1 MDFNCCFTNGFN
13 HYDYNMKLRLILI
26 CLCCVFISSC
36 SKQESE
42 NKQELNQKI
51 DTLNSKA
58 NHYLNIDLDSAL
70 YFAEKAV
77 IKAQTTNYPEGEMDG
92 LFQKGRIYYD
102 QARRTLAMDA
112 GRQSLVIAKKINSY
126 QGQKNALNLIGKIQN
141 HANQLEE
148 GIKTI
153 RRNYNLAKA
162 ENDSIEMALMSNFK
176 GIFKNKMGDKD
187 SAFYFTMQSLAI
199 NKTLKIQK
207 ALAYNYNSLG
217 IYYYGE
223 KNLDSSFYYLRKAL
237 KIRTEL
243 KLPNQSI
250 EAYNNLGYVFLMEGR
265 ADSAITYFQH
275 CIKVCLEYE
284 KKHNL
289 AVAYENL
296 ADAYEIEG
304 NHQAAFS
311 AFKKAIPIKDSL
323 SGIQQTKQIIKE
335 EKAKNEELKELY
347 VLKKEL
353 EKKQWFLIFFLLVIL
368 IMTII
373 IFRKSKRRSIENLL
387 QEQKT
392 KAAKEIIDEYEKID
406 NWIARELHDDIGG
419 SISAVKLNLSAIESA
434 ITLAIFSQ
442 DANKQLS
449 QDTPRID
456 MDMSK
461 YKLLN
466 TALKKEI
473 KNLGDVNNKIR
484 ELSHNLVPVSFDGQ
498 SFSDLLKVKLSS
510 LFKNSIIFSFQF
522 YPEDE
527 LNNIRG
533 DIKFN
538 VYRIL
543 QNLANNA
550 AIHSKAKNVNIHV
563 VGHKDHLSLLIEDDG
578 IGFDKGKETDGIGLQ
593 IINRRVLLF
602 DGEIEID
609 SEKGKG
615 TTITIDIPY
624 KNVKI

>member
-1 MDFNCCFTNGFN
+1 
-13 HYDYNMKLRLILI
+13 MKQLKLLISFLF
-26 CLCCVFISSC
+26 LVVFISSC

-112 GRQSLVIAKKINSY
+112 GKQSLVIAKKINSY

-187 SAFYFTMQSLAI
+187 SAFYFTMQSLEI

-373 IFRKSKRRSIENLL
+373 IFRKSKRKSIENLL

-392 KAAKEIIDEYEKID
+392 KAAKEIIEEYEKID
-406 NWIARELHDDIGG
+406 NWIAKELHDDIGG
-419 SISAVKLNLSAIESA
+419 SIAAIRFNMLSTLDAI
-434 ITLAIFSQ
+434 
-442 DANKQLS
+442 
-449 QDTPRID
+449 
-456 MDMSK
+456 
-461 YKLLN
+461 
-466 TALKKEI
+466 KKEI
-473 KNLGDVNNKIR
+473 ATRETSETGKASFEMESSTLMSFIKSRDEEIKTLGDLNNKIR
-484 ELSHNLVPVSFDGQ
+484 ELSHNLIPVSFNGQ
-498 SFSDLLKVKLSS
+498 SFSNLLKVKLSS
-510 LFKNSIIFSFQF
+510 LFKNSIVFSFQC

-527 LNNIRG
+527 LNDIRD

-543 QNLANNA
+543 QNLAANA
-550 AIHSKAKNVNIHV
+550 VIHSKGKHVNIHV
-563 VGHKDHLSLLIEDDG
+563 VGHKDHLSLLVEDDG
-578 IGFDKGKETDGIGLQ
+578 IGFNPDKQTDGIGLQ
-593 IINRRVLLF
+593 LIKKRVLLF

-609 SEKGKG
+609 SPIEIDSQKRKG
-615 TTITIDIPY
+615 TTIIIDIPY
-624 KNVKI
+624 KNIKI